1 MTTELSGVH
10 ALVTGG
16 TSGIGRATAI
26 ALAERGAEVAVSGR
40 NAERGE
46 QVVREIEAAG
56 GRAVFIAND
65 LHDAE
70 SARALA
76 TEATARLGRI
86 DVLVNNAGVYP
97 FGPTES
103 MTEKDFDSVFDLNV
117 RAPYFLVAELA
128 PRMAERGKGA
138 IVNLSTIVAE
148 YGNAGTSLYGA
159 SKAAVESLT
168 KTWAAE
174 YGPRGVRV
182 NAVRPGPV
190 YTEGTAAMG
199 EGLDELVGPAPAG
212 RPGQPDEI
220 ANAIAFLVSDQS
232 SYVHGVT
239 LSVDGGRTAV

>member
-10 ALVTGG
+10 ALVTGA

-26 ALAERGAEVAVSGR
+26 ALAERGAAVAVSGR

-76 TEATARLGRI
+76 TEATARLGQV

-117 RAPYFLVAELA
+117 RAPYFLVSELA